1 MLRGGSG
8 VLLRRPDIMIMYVV
22 KNSKQC
28 IVFVDRRG
36 ARVRSCT
43 LYDVMPCCG
52 MDINLLGMS

>member
-1 MLRGGSG
+1 
-8 VLLRRPDIMIMYVV
+8 MIMYVV